1 VTRPRRHRI
10 HRHASAVGRTAGGPP
25 TVFDAIGDP
34 TRRRIMELLHER
46 ERSVG
51 ELAIELDLAQPTV
64 SGHLRTL
71 CQAGV
76 VSVRADGRLR
86 LYALRAS
93 PLAELGG
100 WLTGFDVG

>member
-1 VTRPRRHRI
+1 
-10 HRHASAVGRTAGGPP
+10 
-25 TVFDAIGDP
+25 
-34 TRRRIMELLHER
+34 MELLHER

-51 ELAIELDLAQPTV
+51 ELVIELDLGPRTV

-71 CQAGV
+71 REAGV

-100 WLTGFDVG
+100 WLTRFDVS